1 MARGLTEE
9 PEENEIDP
17 ELREIASML
26 YALLRTVQDIN
37 DKLSAPATPERPV
50 NGL

>member
-9 PEENEIDP
+9 PEDNQEQP
-17 ELREIASML
+17 ELRELASML
-26 YALLRTVQDIN
+26 YALLRTVQEIN
-37 DKLSAPATPERPV
+37 DKLPAPAKPERPV

>member
-9 PEENEIDP
+9 PENNNQHP
-17 ELREIASML
+17 ELHEIASML
-26 YALLRTVQDIN
+26 YALLRTVQEIN
-37 DKLSAPATPERPV
+37 DKLPAKPEERPV